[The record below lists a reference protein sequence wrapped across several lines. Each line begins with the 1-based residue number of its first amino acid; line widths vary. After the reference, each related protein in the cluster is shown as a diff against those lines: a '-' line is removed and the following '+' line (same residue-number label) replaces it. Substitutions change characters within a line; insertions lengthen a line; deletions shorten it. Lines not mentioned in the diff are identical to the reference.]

1 MKDKRISNEEK
12 TNVQLKESSV
22 AITQLKARTGKRFT
36 AEEKLEFY
44 KSVQALRDE
53 IRMQPK

>member
-1 MKDKRISNEEK
+1 MKDKRITNEEK
-12 TNVQLKESSV
+12 TNMQLKESSA
-22 AITQLKARTGKRFT
+22 AITQSVSRTGKRST

-44 KSVQALRDE
+44 KNVQALRHE